1 MEGNVQLR
9 SSYIENGYGLVFEKT
24 VEIFLPHKCVEIGV
38 LDGYSLFHIAKGAA
52 NARKFSNHTPTIDAY
67 DLWEDYEYK
76 HGSMVAVQKMLDD
89 NKLGEFVNLH
99 KKNAFKVHEDYDQNS
114 VCFLHVD
121 ISNDGDVL
129 REIVNRWDD
138 KLSFGGLFFFEGG
151 SEERD
156 NIEWMKKYG
165 KFPIR
170 DEILSNP
177 ILNKKYIYATYNAF
191 PSLSVFL
198 KHS

>member
-1 MEGNVQLR
+1 MR
-9 SSYIENGYGLVFEKT
+9 SSYIENNYGPIFEKT
-24 VEIFLPHKCVEIGV
+24 VEIFMPHKCVEIGI
-38 LDGYSLFHIAKGAA
+38 LDGYSLLHIARGAK
-52 NARKFSNHTPTIDAY
+52 NSKERNNHTPIVHAY
-67 DLWEDYEYK
+67 DIWEDYQYK
-76 HGSMVAVQKMLDD
+76 HGSAVEVQKLLDD
-89 NKLGEFVNLH
+89 NGVDEFVTLH
-99 KKNAFKVHEDYDQNS
+99 KRDAFKVHEDYDINS

-121 ISNDGDVL
+121 ISNDGEIL
-129 REIVNRWDD
+129 REIVDLWDN

-156 NIEWMKKYG
+156 NIEWAKKHN
-165 KFPIR
+165 KKPIR
-170 DEILSNP
+170 PEIMSNP

>member
-1 MEGNVQLR
+1 MKKLR
-9 SSYIENGYGLVFEKT
+9 SSYIENNYGAIFEKT
-24 VEIFLPHKCVEIGV
+24 VEIFMPHKVVEIGV
-38 LDGYSLFHIAKGAA
+38 LDGYSLLYMARGAKRSKEI
-52 NARKFSNHTPTIDAY
+52 NNHLPVINAY

-76 HGSMVAVQKMLDD
+76 HGSALEVQELLD
-89 NKLGEFVNLH
+89 NHGVGNLVTLH
-99 KKNAFKVHEDYDQNS
+99 KKDAFSVHEEYAEHS

-121 ISNDGDVL
+121 ISNDGDIL
-129 REIVNRWDD
+129 NKIVERWDD

-156 NIEWMKKYG
+156 NVEWMKKYN
-165 KFPIR
+165 KKPIR
-170 DEILSNP
+170 PEIVSNP
-177 ILNKKYIYATYNAF
+177 ILNKKYIYATYEAF

>member
-1 MEGNVQLR
+1 MR
-9 SSYIENGYGLVFEKT
+9 SSYIRNNYGAIFEKT
-24 VEIFLPHKCVEIGV
+24 VEIFLPHKCVEIGI
-38 LDGYSLFHIAKGAA
+38 LDGYSLLHIAKGAKKA
-52 NARKFSNHTPTIDAY
+52 VEASHHRMNIDAY
-67 DLWEDYEYK
+67 DIWEDYPYN
-76 HGSMVAVQKMLDD
+76 HGSMEEVRKMLDERGI
-89 NKLGEFVNLH
+89 GEFVTLH
-99 KKNAFKVHEDYDQNS
+99 KKDAFTVYEDYSDHS

-121 ISNDGDVL
+121 LSNDGEVL
-129 REIVNRWDD
+129 RRIVEQWDD

-156 NIEWMKKYG
+156 SVEWMKKYN
-165 KFPIR
+165 KKSIR
-170 DEILSNP
+170 SEIISNP